1 MSEVTDEVADEVSDE
16 VSDEVFGDPTTGPA
30 RPSPRGV
37 AIGRLLPTVLVAY
50 AVCRLVSGVLLAIVA
65 TRQVPTGWTGPDVT
79 YLSFTTQWD
88 GQWYQAI
95 AEHGYPRTLPV
106 DQTGLVQQNP
116 WAFYPLF
123 PFVTR
128 ALMDLTGLGFAVVG
142 STLSLLLGFVAAAA
156 MALLLKDRI
165 GERWTIATVV
175 LWASM
180 PAAVVLQVGYTE
192 AAAMALLTLFLLAL
206 DRERWLWAM
215 GLALL
220 LGVTRPIAVPIAAV
234 AVIALWLRWRR
245 RQADPIPGSEAASG
259 VALLAGCAVSGL
271 LWPAVAA
278 LVTGRADAYT
288 TTMSTWRASREIVPV
303 RPWLDM
309 SRYYWG
315 QTWGPVW
322 LTVIFVVV
330 AVMVLGP
337 WASRLGPQ
345 LRMWSLA
352 YPAYLLVVLDPF
364 TSIFRYLLP
373 LFPVAAILIGAAG
386 RPLWRSW
393 ARWAWVRFGVLLVA
407 FVVGQ
412 WYWIDILWRFIPPSD
427 YPP

>member
-1 MSEVTDEVADEVSDE
+1 MTSAT
-16 VSDEVFGDPTTGPA
+16 A
-30 RPSPRGV
+30 RPTSRAV
-37 AIGRLLPTVLVAY
+37 AVGRFLPTVLVAY
-50 AVCRLVSGVLLAIVA
+50 AVCRLVSGILLAVVA

-79 YLSFTTQWD
+79 YLTFTTQWD

-95 AEHGYPRTLPV
+95 AQHGYPRVLPV
-106 DQTGLVQQNP
+106 DQTGLVQQNS

-123 PFVTR
+123 PFVSR

-142 STLSLLLGFVAAAA
+142 STLSLLLGFVAAGA
-156 MALLLKDRI
+156 MALLLRDRI

-215 GLALL
+215 VLALL
-220 LGVTRPIAVPIAAV
+220 LGLTRPIAVPIAAV
-234 AVIALWLRWRR
+234 AAVALWLRWRR
-245 RQADPIPGSEAASG
+245 RRADPLTGSEVASG

-271 LWPAVAA
+271 LWPVIAA

-322 LTVIFVVV
+322 LTVIFVVL

-337 WASRLGPQ
+337 WAARLGPQ
-345 LRMWSLA
+345 LRTWALA

-373 LFPVAAILIGAAG
+373 LFPLAAILIGAAG

-393 ARWAWVRFGVLLVA
+393 AQWAWVRFGVLLLA

-412 WYWIDILWRFIPPSD
+412 WYWIDVLWRFVPPSD

>member
-1 MSEVTDEVADEVSDE
+1 MTEEVA
-16 VSDEVFGDPTTGPA
+16 GDLTTAPRPA
-30 RPSPRGV
+30 GV
-37 AIGRLLPTVLVAY
+37 RAVAVRRFLPTVLVAY
-50 AVCRLVSGVLLAIVA
+50 ALCRLVSGILLSVVA
-65 TRQVPTGWTGPDVT
+65 TRQVPTGWTGPEVT
-79 YLSFTTQWD
+79 YLTFTTQWD

-95 AEHGYPRTLPV
+95 AQHGYPRVLPV
-106 DQTGLVQQNP
+106 DQLGLVQQNP

-123 PFVTR
+123 PFLSR
-128 ALMDLTGLGFAVVG
+128 ALMDLTGLDFAVVG

-156 MALLLKDRI
+156 MALLLRDRI

-215 GLALL
+215 VLALL
-220 LGVTRPIAVPIAAV
+220 LGLTRPIAVPIAAV
-234 AVIALWLRWRR
+234 AVVALWLRWRR
-245 RQADPIPGSEAASG
+245 RRDDPLTGSEAGSG

-271 LWPAVAA
+271 LWPVVAA

-322 LTVIFVVV
+322 LTVIFVVL

-337 WASRLGPQ
+337 WATRLGPQ
-345 LRMWSLA
+345 LRTWALA

-373 LFPVAAILIGAAG
+373 LFPLAAILIGAAG

-393 ARWAWVRFGVLLVA
+393 EEWAKVRFGVLLLA

-412 WYWIDILWRFIPPSD
+412 WYWIDILWRFVPPSD

>member
-1 MSEVTDEVADEVSDE
+1 VTDELADRLTTAAAPRARGATRAPRAPRATRATSAVS
-16 VSDEVFGDPTTGPA
+16 V
-30 RPSPRGV
+30 
-37 AIGRLLPTVLVAY
+37 GRFLPTVLVAY
-50 AVCRLVSGVLLAIVA
+50 ALCRLVSGILLALVA
-65 TRQVPTGWTGPDVT
+65 TRQVPTGWTGPDVG
-79 YLSFTTQWD
+79 YLTFTTQWD

-95 AEHGYPRTLPV
+95 ALHGYPRVLPV
-106 DQTGLVQQNP
+106 DQIGLVQQNA

-123 PFVTR
+123 PFVSR
-128 ALMDLTGLGFAVVG
+128 ALMDLTGLDFALVG
-142 STLSLLLGFVAAAA
+142 STLSLLLGCVAAVA
-156 MALLLKDRI
+156 MGLLLRDRI
-165 GERWTIATVV
+165 GERWSVAVVV
-175 LWASM
+175 LWASL

-192 AAAMALLTLFLLAL
+192 AAAMALLALFLLAL
-206 DRERWLWAM
+206 DRERWWWAM
-215 GLALL
+215 TLALL
-220 LGVTRPIAVPIAAV
+220 LGLTRPIAVPVAAV
-234 AVIALWLRWRR
+234 AAVALWLRWRR
-245 RQADPIPGSEAASG
+245 RRADPVSGAEATGG
-259 VALLAGCAVSGL
+259 VALLVGCGVSVV
-271 LWPAVAA
+271 LWPAIAA
-278 LVTGRADAYT
+278 LVTGRGDAYT

-322 LTVIFVVV
+322 LTVIFVVI

-345 LRMWSLA
+345 LRTWSLA

-364 TSIFRYLLP
+364 TSIFRYLIP
-373 LFPVAAILIGAAG
+373 LFPLAAVLIGVAG

-407 FVVGQ
+407 FVIGQ
-412 WYWIDILWRFIPPSD
+412 WYWIDVLWRFVPPTD

>member
-1 MSEVTDEVADEVSDE
+1 MTDKVTGGMTSAQAR
-16 VSDEVFGDPTTGPA
+16 PTT
-30 RPSPRGV
+30 V
-37 AIGRLLPTVLVAY
+37 AAAVGRFLPTVLVAY
-50 AVCRLVSGVLLAIVA
+50 AVCRLVSGVLLTVVA
-65 TRQVPTGWTGPDVT
+65 SRQVPTGWTGPEVS
-79 YLSFTTQWD
+79 YLTFTTQWD

-95 AEHGYPRTLPV
+95 AEHGYPRVLPH
-106 DQTGLVQQNP
+106 DQTGLVQQNA

-123 PFVTR
+123 PFVSR
-128 ALMDLTGLGFAVVG
+128 VLMDVTGLGFGVVG

-156 MALLLKDRI
+156 MALLLRDRI

-192 AAAMALLTLFLLAL
+192 AAAMALLTVFLLAL
-206 DRERWLWAM
+206 DRERWLAAM
-215 GLALL
+215 LLALL

-234 AVIALWLRWRR
+234 AAVALWMRWARR
-245 RQADPIPGSEAASG
+245 RSDPVTGSEAASG
-259 VALLAGCAVSGL
+259 IALLVGCGVSGL
-271 LWPAVAA
+271 LWPALAA

-322 LTVIFVVV
+322 LTVIFVVI

-345 LRMWSLA
+345 LRMWAVA
-352 YPAYLLVVLDPF
+352 YPAYLLLVLDPF
-364 TSIFRYLLP
+364 TSIFRYLIP
-373 LFPVAAILIGAAG
+373 LFPLVAILIGVAG
-386 RPLWRSW
+386 RPRWRSW
-393 ARWAWVRFGVLLVA
+393 ARWAWVRFGVLLAA